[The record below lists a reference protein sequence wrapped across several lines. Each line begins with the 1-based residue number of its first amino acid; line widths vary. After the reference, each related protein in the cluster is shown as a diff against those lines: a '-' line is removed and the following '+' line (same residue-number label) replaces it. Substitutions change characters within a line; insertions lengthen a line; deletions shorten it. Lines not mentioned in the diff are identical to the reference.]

1 MSARYQTPAL
11 PLAELQTQAAEAAQW
26 LRSLANERRL
36 LILCNLLAGERT
48 VGELAEPVGLGQS
61 ALSQHLARLRHEGL
75 VQCRRDGQ
83 YVYYGLAD
91 ERVARL
97 IGLLHEMFCAGE
109 TIRPPGREE
118 EPR

>member
-1 MSARYQTPAL
+1 MSTQFQIPPP
-11 PLAELQTQAAEAAQW
+11 PLAALQTQAGEAAQW

-61 ALSQHLARLRHEGL
+61 ALSQHLARLRHESL

-83 YVYYGLAD
+83 HVYYGLAD
-91 ERVARL
+91 ERVTRL

-109 TIRPPGREE
+109 AARPPGREE